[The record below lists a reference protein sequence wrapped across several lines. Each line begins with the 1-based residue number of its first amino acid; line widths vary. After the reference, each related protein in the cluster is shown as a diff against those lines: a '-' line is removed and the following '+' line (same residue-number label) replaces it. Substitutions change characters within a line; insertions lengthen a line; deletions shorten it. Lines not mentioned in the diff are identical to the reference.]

1 MIIATTVH
9 IGKLHVLIL
18 HFPIALAVAAVA
30 ADVLWLATKRGFF
43 KDAGLYCLIGAA
55 IFAPPTVLTGSLL
68 ADESHPPADLAD
80 LAEDHEHAG
89 FATLGIVVGALAVR
103 LIWMKKPEVQWLG
116 ALYGV
121 LMAALLVSISITG
134 HLGGKLA
141 FGQDYLSSIFGG

>member
-43 KDAGLYCLIGAA
+43 KNAGLYCLIGAA

-68 ADESHPPADLAD
+68 ADDLHLAADLAD

-89 FATLGIVVGALAVR
+89 FATLGIVLGALAVR
-103 LIWMKKPEVQWLG
+103 LIWMKKPEVKWLG
-116 ALYGV
+116 TLYGV